1 MTWNRSNTILDAGS
15 SAEIDADVIFT
26 AALVGLAIG
35 YGKKNQNWRLAMEP
49 EIELDP
55 KLQGDQRNAR
65 TDKDKKAMK
74 KHNDLCTL
82 VNQVAR
88 KFLAN
93 DKFTMSWGF
102 SPSFTAGGMIA
113 GGGSASFM
121 DQTLKPEYKE
131 FARKYLTAAKSPTSR
146 TDPWEMYIG
155 RGAYCGLVLDDKG
168 DAVTAMSTIR
178 TTIKEINNQNRSQIG
193 NLYPDP
199 LDRQVGDRWCPP
211 ASNAA
216 YLKKDP
222 KTEQMVSKDSTT
234 LPQISVNR
242 TWIWGMIGDAD
253 LQANLQSE
261 GMKFF
266 MSGDNRPGT
275 DIVGYTHG
283 LPRCV
288 YECVRAGKGHPYEM
302 SIGTKTFKLASCMG
316 CTFFMIANGFAPSA
330 SHVGKA
336 ESWAPL
342 YHVQGNNPS
351 TLLAPIDHDHDQINA
366 FVLANNRWADSMTS
380 WMKDGAEAIA
390 HVAGDD
396 WLNPDHV
403 ASLSALSTRLKAVKD
418 GDEAHR
424 RDCCNLL
431 LDAFTWHK
439 SDADRVVATL
449 KLGHAPAIDCD
460 GNHWWWDTDN
470 QTTLDNYVNPY
481 TDNQLAGFADLSA
494 LAA

>member
-1 MTWNRSNTILDAGS
+1 MAWNRNNTILEAGS
-15 SAEIDADVIFT
+15 TADIDADIIFT
-26 AALVGLAIG
+26 AAFVGLAID
-35 YGKKNQNWRLAMEP
+35 YGKKNKNWRVAMEP
-49 EIELDP
+49 EIELDS
-55 KLQGDQRNAR
+55 KLKGDQRSAR

-74 KHNDLCTL
+74 KHNDLCNL

-93 DKFTMSWGF
+93 DKFTLSWGF

-113 GGGSASFM
+113 GGGAASFM
-121 DQTLKPEYKE
+121 DETLKPQYKE

-155 RGAYCGLVLDDKG
+155 RGAYCGLVLNDQG
-168 DAVTAMSTIR
+168 DAVTAMSTVR
-178 TTIKEINNQNRSQIG
+178 STLKEITNQNREQVG

-199 LDRQVGDRWCPP
+199 LDKQVGNRWCPP
-211 ASNAA
+211 STNKA
-216 YLKKDP
+216 YLKEDSETK
-222 KTEQMVSKDSTT
+222 ELVSKDSAKV
-234 LPQISVNR
+234 PQTSAHR
-242 TWIWGMIGDAD
+242 AWIWGMIGDAD
-253 LQANLQSE
+253 VQVELQSQ
-261 GMKFF
+261 GMKFY
-266 MSGDNRPGT
+266 MSNDNRAGT

-288 YECVRAGKGHPYEM
+288 YECVRAGQGHPYEM

-316 CTFFMIANGFAPSA
+316 CTFFMIANGFTPSA

-351 TLLAPIDHDHDQINA
+351 TLLAPLDEAHDQIKA
-366 FVLANNRWADSMTS
+366 FALANNRWADAMTS
-380 WMKDGAEAIA
+380 WMKDGAEALA
-390 HVAGDD
+390 QVAGDE
-396 WLNPDHV
+396 WLNLDHR
-403 ASLSALSTRLKAVKD
+403 ASRAALSQRLSGIKD
-418 GDEAHR
+418 GDESHR

-439 SDADRVVATL
+439 SDADRVIATL
-449 KLGHAPAIDCD
+449 KIGKAPAKDCD
-460 GNHWWWDTDN
+460 GSRWWWDTDK
-470 QTTLDNYVNPY
+470 QTTLDNYKNPY
-481 TDNQLAGFADLSA
+481 TDDELNGFADLSA